1 MSRYK
6 WWKKCL
12 PAYLDV
18 NVKVRYNSNMTSQ
31 VIGNLIASPAGSGE
45 HFLRIGDVALRT
57 GLTQRTIRYYEEL
70 GLLPTTGRTQGDFRL
85 FSEHDILRLEKIV
98 KLRDL
103 FHFSLAEIRDAI
115 AAEET
120 LDQLRSEYEGT
131 EDIAVKIRKLD
142 QAQDL
147 VRSQL
152 ELLDRKVSQM
162 QELKGELEA
171 RLARYTSKRGQL
183 ETELGGS
190 TGPVPGEA
198 GS

>member
-1 MSRYK
+1 MISDLVAR
-6 WWKKCL
+6 
-12 PAYLDV
+12 
-18 NVKVRYNSNMTSQ
+18 
-31 VIGNLIASPAGSGE
+31 PAGSGE
-45 HFLRIGDVALRT
+45 HFLLIGDVALRT

-70 GLLPTTGRTQGDFRL
+70 GLLPTASRTQGDFRL

-103 FHFSLAEIRDAI
+103 FRFSLAEIRDAI

-120 LDQLRSEYEGT
+120 LDQLRSEYKGT
-131 EDIAVKIRKLD
+131 EDVAVKIEKLD

-152 ELLDRKVSQM
+152 ELLDRRVSQM
-162 QELKGELEA
+162 QELKGDLEA
-171 RLARYTSKRGQL
+171 RLARYMSKREQL

-190 TGPVPGEA
+190 TGATIVEA